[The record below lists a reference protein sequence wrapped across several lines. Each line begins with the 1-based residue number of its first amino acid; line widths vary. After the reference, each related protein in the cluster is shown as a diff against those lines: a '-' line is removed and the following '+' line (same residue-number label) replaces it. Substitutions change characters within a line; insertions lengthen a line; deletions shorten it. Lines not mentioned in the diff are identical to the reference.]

1 MNFIPDQT
9 QLQLW
14 DTWVYLAEND
24 DIHLF
29 YLANKPGGAWGYVG
43 HAVSRDWLHWTD
55 LPEIILRGEPGTWD
69 AGGCGTGMVFKHDDG
84 RYYMSY
90 TGALSVNEASGL
102 FTSRDLITWEKLTP
116 KAPYWTRQTTPPYEE
131 DTRRVAISPAWRDA
145 FVTRNPQGEWE
156 AVCSARVNEG
166 AAAGRAC
173 LARCKLMG
181 LDHWVTMPPLAHTGK
196 YSSMEVPEIWSFGG
210 KYWVV
215 FSTGSNWGVRLDTES
230 RRAVTGTFYVCADK
244 WEGPYY
250 APKNNLLI
258 GAGNNQMHSYVGRLL
273 PYHGQYLLYHHYA
286 GNPTAMGLPKVVN
299 VEGDQL
305 YLSPWDGLKGIWQ
318 GEAKLEEWRTYP
330 AGVVAPGTWK
340 QNEKTITGHCA
351 YGSDALIAEAHAPNV
366 DMEGTITLKSGR
378 RAGIAV
384 GMRPDKTSNGFACLL
399 DAVAGEVTLT
409 RFVRWEHANGL
420 QLDARVDEVKYP
432 VRRNRTYRFRLLR
445 RDKYLEFFLDNRLVF
460 SSLVPEPAM
469 GGAIACVLE
478 SASAAFTIERVHIL
492 EPLKHQNAGMK
503 R

>member
-1 MNFIPDQT
+1 
-9 QLQLW
+9 
-14 DTWVYLAEND
+14 
-24 DIHLF
+24 
-29 YLANKPGGAWGYVG
+29 
-43 HAVSRDWLHWTD
+43 
-55 LPEIILRGEPGTWD
+55 
-69 AGGCGTGMVFKHDDG
+69 
-84 RYYMSY
+84 
-90 TGALSVNEASGL
+90 
-102 FTSRDLITWEKLTP
+102 
-116 KAPYWTRQTTPPYEE
+116 
-131 DTRRVAISPAWRDA
+131 
-145 FVTRNPQGEWE
+145 
-156 AVCSARVNEG
+156 
-166 AAAGRAC
+166 
-173 LARCKLMG
+173 
-181 LDHWVTMPPLAHTGK
+181 
-196 YSSMEVPEIWSFGG
+196 
-210 KYWVV
+210 
-215 FSTGSNWGVRLDTES
+215 VRLDTEG

-244 WEGPYY
+244 WEGPYH

-299 VEGDQL
+299 VEGDRL
-305 YLSPWDGLKGIWQ
+305 YLSPWEGLKGIWQ

-340 QNEKTITGHCA
+340 QTDETITGHCA
-351 YGSDALIAEAHAPNV
+351 YGSDALIAEAHTPNV
-366 DMEGTITLKSGR
+366 DMEGTLTLKSGR

-399 DAVAGEVTLT
+399 DAVASEITLT

-445 RDKYLEFFLDNRLVF
+445 RDKYLEFFLDNRLIF
-460 SSLVPEPAM
+460 SSLVPEPTM

-492 EPLKHQNAGMK
+492 EPLKHQNAGTK